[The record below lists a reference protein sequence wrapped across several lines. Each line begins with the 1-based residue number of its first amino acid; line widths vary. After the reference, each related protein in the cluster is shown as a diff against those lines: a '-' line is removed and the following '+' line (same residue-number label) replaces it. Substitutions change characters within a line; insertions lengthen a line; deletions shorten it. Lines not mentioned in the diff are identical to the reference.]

1 MSTFTPPKS
10 AYDIYI
16 KHFSAPRS
24 GTEVFLYDEISSLFP
39 NLSVTITQNY
49 NFDLKRYAKE
59 SPESVVFKHL
69 DNLQAVSK
77 VQYRRPKR
85 RRDGEGQLRD
95 EVIFGGWDLT
105 WRGKDFKIILAKW
118 KEVMGQQVTQWHVIV
133 DDAEE
138 ARNLI
143 QTVSAYCSTPRNVIW
158 VFEQGQWRPEHSLWD
173 AVQKASW
180 DDVVIDPELKRQIQQ
195 DYQSFF
201 NAEDIFKDLGVPW
214 KRGMILLGPPGN
226 GKTISLKA
234 IIKEADVPALYVK
247 SFRGHQGEEAG
258 IREIFVRARSEAP
271 CILVLED
278 LDSLIN
284 DQNRAFFLNEI
295 GTTNHFERLDP
306 ALSNRPSRFDRKYTF
321 PNPSGADRT
330 DYATYWQNKLRTKP
344 NIDFPQALVNQFAD
358 NTNGFSF
365 AYMKEAFVSALL
377 VIASKKTD
385 SVDTLPFSDILLS
398 QVSHLRDQLA
408 NGGGDGM
415 ASSWAARETAGSGTG
430 SQTCVT
436 VGMRPGN
443 GGFELM

>member
-69 DNLQAVSK
+69 DNLQA
-77 VQYRRPKR
+77 
-85 RRDGEGQLRD
+85 
-95 EVIFGGWDLT
+95 
-105 WRGKDFKIILAKW
+105 W

-284 DQNRAFFLNEI
+284 DQNRAFFLNEVDGLEDNDGLLLI